1 MLIPVVLAAALMN
14 AAMVAASAVSTIL
27 IADQLAPALAGLPN
41 TAGVLGT
48 AAGAVV
54 VGRWSARL
62 GRAQAL
68 RTGYG
73 IAVAGGALTV
83 LAAVGAPVALLF
95 LGMFLLGTGNAA
107 SLLSRYA
114 AAEAVSPARRAAAMS
129 TVVWAGT
136 AGAAGGPFLLEPAK
150 SFAESAGLPALCG
163 PFLLAVTT
171 AFAALLAAG
180 KIRPTPAHGAGTEPA
195 PRSTGVEPS
204 PRGTDTEPVSPSAA
218 VETAPRSTAVEP
230 APRSTGIGA
239 ASRSTALVAAG
250 VMLVGQLVMV
260 ALMTSVP
267 VHAHHHGQGLGV
279 LGLMLSAHTLG
290 MFALAPVTGWWI
302 DRAGPKPTI
311 LAGLATVTVSAL
323 VIAGPAGMA
332 FTPGLFLLGYG
343 WNLCYLGGSALLSSA
358 AADSPA
364 ARAKLESKAE
374 AWVWAVSAL
383 ATAASTLLFAAGG
396 FMLLSGVSIALAVP
410 TLVAVLTYRPGSPRA
425 VTSLAGCQQQKASVP
440 CSPDLSGSTT
450 RPGL

>member
-27 IADQLAPALAGLPN
+27 IADRLAPALAGLPN

-83 LAAVGAPVALLF
+83 LAAVGAPVVLLF
-95 LGMFLLGTGNAA
+95 VGMFLLGTGNAA

-114 AAEAVSPARRAAAMS
+114 AADAVSPARRAAAMS

-136 AGAAGGPFLLEPAK
+136 AGAAGGPFLLAPAQ
-150 SFAESAGLPALCG
+150 SLAESAGLPPLCG
-163 PFLLAVTT
+163 PFLLAVAA
-171 AFAALLAAG
+171 AFAALLAAT
-180 KIRPTPAHGAGTEPA
+180 KIRPATETDAA
-195 PRSTGVEPS
+195 PRSTGADHAF
-204 PRGTDTEPVSPSAA
+204 RN
-218 VETAPRSTAVEP
+218 
-230 APRSTGIGA
+230 TGAA
-239 ASRSTALVAAG
+239 ASRSTAWVAAG

-260 ALMTSVP
+260 GLMTSVP
-267 VHAHHHGQGLGV
+267 VHAQHHGQGLGV

-290 MFALAPVTGWWI
+290 MFALAPLTGWWI
-302 DRAGPKPTI
+302 DRAGPRPAM
-311 LAGLATVTVSAL
+311 LAGLATVTMSAV

-358 AADSPA
+358 GADSPA

-410 TLVAVLTYRPGSPRA
+410 TLVAVVAYRSSSAARTP
-425 VTSLAGCQQQKASVP
+425 
-440 CSPDLSGSTT
+440 TT
-450 RPGL
+450 RRKPENGPAEPQQACG